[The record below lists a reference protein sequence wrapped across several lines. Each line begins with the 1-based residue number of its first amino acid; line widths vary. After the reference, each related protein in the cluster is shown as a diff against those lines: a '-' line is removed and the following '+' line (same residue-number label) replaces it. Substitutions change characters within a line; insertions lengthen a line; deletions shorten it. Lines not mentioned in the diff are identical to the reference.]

1 MKDLTIN
8 SYTFQELTNNQLY
21 ELLQL
26 RSDIFVV
33 EQECIFLDLDG
44 KDQEA
49 HHIIGTI
56 NNKIVAYTR
65 LFHRDIMYHGYTSIG
80 RVAIHQDFRGE
91 KFGHVLMQKS
101 IEILYNLYGDLSIKI
116 GAQEHLEKFYNHHGF
131 QKIDQKYLEDGIW
144 HIYMI
149 K

>member
-1 MKDLTIN
+1 
-8 SYTFQELTNNQLY
+8 LY

-65 LFHRDIMYHGYTSIG
+65 LFDKDTMYPGYASIG
-80 RVAIHQDFRGE
+80 RVAVHQNFRDQ
-91 KFGHVLMQKS
+91 KLGHVLMQKS
-101 IEILYNLYGDLSIKI
+101 IEILYNLYGNLSIKI

-131 QKIDQKYLEDGIW
+131 QKIDQRYLEDGIW

-149 K
+149 KK